1 MRHVLLTIDYEIFG
15 NGSGDVRQHVVDPTE
30 RMARIAERYQKPLVI
45 YVEVEEYLA
54 FQRHATELTSALGYD
69 PARLIR
75 DQMRDLA
82 RRGHD
87 VQLHIHPEWHG
98 ARLVNGRWQ
107 LDFTKRTVD
116 SLFETVEETTAY
128 LAERKEDLKEL
139 AGLSANHPVLA
150 YRAGA
155 FSAQPGT
162 KLIPALAHNGF
173 QIDSSVVHGLTQKNE
188 HLDLDYRNAPAGKQ
202 MWRVRSDVAV
212 EDAAGPLMEISIASV
227 PGRRFHQLTPGR
239 LKAKFSRNVPR
250 EQQSKMISDLGVK
263 SNPAQMLKFLWQKIP
278 LKMDFHNVAPR
289 KLLRWIVEAEKPA
302 DGNPDVL
309 VLIGHSKEYIDDAG
323 FDRLL
328 RGLVGNPG
336 LRVST
341 FPEVAAKL
349 DRNESPTPSHLR
361 N

>member
-1 MRHVLLTIDYEIFG
+1 MRHVLFTIDYEIFG

-30 RMARIAERYQKPLVI
+30 RMARIAERYEMPLVI

-54 FQRHATELTSALGYD
+54 FQRHAAELTLALGYD

-75 DQMRDLA
+75 EQMHDLA

-87 VQLHIHPEWHG
+87 VQLHLHPEWYG
-98 ARLVNGRWQ
+98 SRLINGRWQ

-128 LAERKEDLKEL
+128 LGQRKEDLKEL
-139 AGLSANHPVLA
+139 AGLSGNQRVLA

-155 FSAQPGT
+155 FSAQPST
-162 KLIPALAHNGF
+162 RLIPALVRNGF
-173 QIDSSVVHGLTQKNE
+173 QIDSSVVHGLRQKNE
-188 HLDLDYRNAPAGKQ
+188 HLDLDYRQAPAGKQ

-212 EDAAGPLMEISIASV
+212 ADASGPLWEISIASV
-227 PGRRFHQLTPGR
+227 PGRRIHQITPGR
-239 LKAKFSRNVPR
+239 LKAKFSRNVPK

-278 LKMDFHNVAPR
+278 LKLDFHNVAPR
-289 KLLRWIVEAEKPA
+289 KLNQWICQAETPA
-302 DGNPDVL
+302 DHNPDVV
-309 VLIGHSKEYIDDAG
+309 VLIGHSKEHIDDAG
-323 FDRLL
+323 FNRLL
-328 RGLVGNPG
+328 RSLSENPK
-336 LRVST
+336 LKVCT

-349 DRNESPTPSHLR
+349 EPTASPQQLSVG
-361 N
+361 